1 MKSPSKGMHKVSWC
15 KTENLRTKLRTAK
28 NDFANDVEIV
38 SRFPIQTLEKA
49 WAVAIDIN
57 EKAGTFKKEG

>member
-1 MKSPSKGMHKVSWC
+1 MYKVSWC
-15 KTENLRTKLRTAK
+15 KTENLRTKLRTAQ

-49 WAVAIDIN
+49 RAVAIDIN
-57 EKAGTFKKEG
+57 EKA